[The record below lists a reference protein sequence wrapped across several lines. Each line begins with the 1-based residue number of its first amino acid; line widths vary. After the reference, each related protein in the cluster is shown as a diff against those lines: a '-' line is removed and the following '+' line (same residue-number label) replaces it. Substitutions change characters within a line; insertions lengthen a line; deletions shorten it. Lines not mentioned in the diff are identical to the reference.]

1 MLRYRP
7 GDTLAH
13 RLDPRSKLC
22 FQVGF
27 AIAAFAETS
36 LPWLAGIYALAGFAL
51 LAGRVDPRR
60 VLRGYWVVFAVLA
73 LAPVLAGIALGPP
86 WFRVDPALTSL
97 GAVAR
102 VPPVLAVS
110 TVYVETT
117 PVRETRAA
125 IERLVPGRPGQ
136 LLGVGV
142 GLVVRFFPLVV
153 SDLQTIR
160 TAMRARGG
168 ANRPVTDRARRL
180 AVQGLDRAMARSDR
194 LAVALRAR
202 CFAWKPTLP
211 VLSFGRADYPV
222 MALGIGLALSP
233 LALWLQSAAWSAP
246 LALALA

>member
-1 MLRYRP
+1 MLSYRP
-7 GDTLAH
+7 GETLAH
-13 RLDPRSKLC
+13 RLDPRSKLW

-27 AIAAFAETS
+27 AIAAFADTS

-60 VLRGYWVVFAVLA
+60 VLRGYWIVFAVLA
-73 LAPVLAGIALGPP
+73 LSPVIAGIALGPP
-86 WFRVDPALTSL
+86 WFRVDPALVSL
-97 GAVAR
+97 RAVAR

-117 PVRETRAA
+117 PVRQTRAA

-153 SDLQTIR
+153 SDLRTIR
-160 TAMRARGG
+160 TAMRARAG

-180 AVQGLDRAMARSDR
+180 AIQGLDRAMARSDR
-194 LAVALRAR
+194 LSTALKAR
-202 CFAWKPTLP
+202 CFAWNPTLP
-211 VLSFGRADYPV
+211 ALSFGRADYV
-222 MALGIGLALSP
+222 VTGVGIGLAVSIL
-233 LALWLQSAAWSAP
+233 L
-246 LALALA
+246 